1 MISTN
6 PFKTVILILFS
17 HVVIANAAFAEQT
30 IRIADIPETLN
41 AQTEITK
48 ILNPQSEITAVRG
61 WGEQG
66 SRGSGERGR
75 NCS

>member
-30 IRIADIPETLN
+30 TRIAYIPETLN
-41 AQTEITK
+41 TQTEITK
-48 ILNPQSEITAVRG
+48 ILNPESTIRNYRMQ
-61 WGEQG
+61 W
-66 SRGSGERGR
+66 SGDG
-75 NCS
+75 NKVLIKCDL

>member
-48 ILNPQSEITAVRG
+48 ILNPESEIRNYRMQ
-61 WGEQG
+61 W
-66 SRGSGERGR
+66 SGDG
-75 NCS
+75 NKVLIKCDL